1 MDTNDIF
8 PIDKFT
14 SKSGNILCNIPD
26 DIRVRLE
33 NHMVDRTYKRGQNV
47 FLEGSFPAGIFILKE
62 GMVKKY
68 KTDHFGKEHIISI
81 CVADELLGYSALL
94 CNEPYPDSAAAIE
107 TSVLGFLPKDF
118 FLETLST
125 SSLLMMNLLT
135 SLSHEFGVMVNSVNV
150 FAQMTVRERLAL
162 ILLILTEKFRKNSG
176 KGQVEIMLSRDDLA
190 SMVGTATETLVRLL
204 QELKK
209 EEILEINARA
219 ITVKKFKELVVM
231 SKFF

>member
-1 MDTNDIF
+1 MDTNDTF
-8 PIDKFT
+8 PIEKFT
-14 SKSGNILCNIPD
+14 SKSGNILRNIPD
-26 DIRVRLE
+26 EISIHLE

-107 TSVLGFLPKDF
+107 TSVLGFLSKDF
-118 FLETLST
+118 FLETLGT
-125 SSLLMMNLLT
+125 SNILMMNLLT

-176 KGQVEIMLSRDDLA
+176 KGQVEIMLSREDLA

-209 EEILEINARA
+209 EGIIEINVRA
-219 ITVKKFKELVVM
+219 ITVKKFKDLVVM